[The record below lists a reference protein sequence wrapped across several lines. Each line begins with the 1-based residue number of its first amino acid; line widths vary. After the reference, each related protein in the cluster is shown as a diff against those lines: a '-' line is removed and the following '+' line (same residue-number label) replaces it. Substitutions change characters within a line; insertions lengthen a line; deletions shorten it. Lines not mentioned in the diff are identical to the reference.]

1 MIVCTPATSIVTSS
15 AAPGSSG
22 FDDQFVTT
30 SQKLVP
36 AVQLTP
42 AERAGFDARK
52 KRTQAIEPIPD
63 RWNALRMVTLL
74 ATRATFAA

>member
-1 MIVCTPATSIVTSS
+1 MTSS

-36 AVQLTP
+36 PVQFTP
-42 AERAGFDARK
+42 ADRAGLDARK
-52 KRTQAIEPIPD
+52 KRMQAIEPIPG

-74 ATRATFAA
+74 RHAGDVRP